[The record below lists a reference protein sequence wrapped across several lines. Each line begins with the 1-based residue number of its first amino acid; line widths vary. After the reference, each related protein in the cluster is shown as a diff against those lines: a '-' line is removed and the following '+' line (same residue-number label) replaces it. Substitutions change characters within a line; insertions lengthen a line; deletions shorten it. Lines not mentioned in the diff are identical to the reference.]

1 MLILHY
7 ICSHKYSDNQ
17 MFEKSCLRQQITVK
31 ETYLIGMGFAY
42 EYALN
47 VIRLRIKIMF
57 MKRT

>member
-1 MLILHY
+1 
-7 ICSHKYSDNQ
+7 